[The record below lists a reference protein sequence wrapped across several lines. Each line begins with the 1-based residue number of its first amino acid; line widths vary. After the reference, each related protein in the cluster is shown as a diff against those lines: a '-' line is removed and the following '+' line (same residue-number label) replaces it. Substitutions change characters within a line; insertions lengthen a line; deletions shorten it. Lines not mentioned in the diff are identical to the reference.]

1 MKIRL
6 IGVSVFFACLV
17 STSFAVAA
25 TQLDSI
31 TIGYSSFSADYVP
44 LWMAVDDRLG
54 KKYGLD
60 LSAVY
65 AGRVRPQQLLA
76 SGETPFVLATGT
88 GAITSHIL
96 GGRRHVIKITLVNK
110 VGGAIISTPEIKNHE
125 DLK

>member
-17 STSFAVAA
+17 STSFAIAA

-54 KKYGLD
+54 KK
-60 LSAVY
+60 VW
-65 AGRVRPQQLLA
+65 P
-76 SGETPFVLATGT
+76 
-88 GAITSHIL
+88 
-96 GGRRHVIKITLVNK
+96 
-110 VGGAIISTPEIKNHE
+110 
-125 DLK
+125 